1 MNLWFKCPTHYKPQ
15 PKTTTRGNEVIVGR
29 KRKSLLNDHPPPKK
43 QEVEED
49 LCRTRLVDDSIRAFS
64 LRLEPNH
71 KGVTGWLGSLAQ
83 NGCEMAQRRL
93 AHGCEMALRRLA
105 HHPVFGVFGVW

>member
-1 MNLWFKCPTHYKPQ
+1 MAAAAIPSASGHDWFF
-15 PKTTTRGNEVIVGR
+15 V
-29 KRKSLLNDHPPPKK
+29 
-43 QEVEED
+43 
-49 LCRTRLVDDSIRAFS
+49 

-71 KGVTGWLGSLAQ
+71 KGVTGWLGHLAQ